1 MSRGDIIL
9 RLVDVERIYETKEGR
24 KIVALNK
31 VTTSFKR
38 GEFVAVVG
46 KSGSGKST
54 LINILGGLDVPTSGD
69 YFLEGN
75 NIAKINEGQW
85 DAIRNEKIGFI
96 FQEYHLVEY
105 LSVYKNVEIAL
116 KYQQNSNKKTRDAK
130 IKEVLTKV
138 GIIDH
143 AKKLPNQLSGG
154 QRQRVAIARALVKD
168 PDIIL
173 ADEPT
178 GALDHKTSE
187 NVIELI
193 KGLSKERLVLVVT
206 HDRGIANEHATR
218 ILELTEGKFTSDLI
232 KENIEQTY
240 QNVYKK
246 TKPTN
251 LSFRDKFELTFSK
264 IKSQTLRTFFTA
276 LSLALA
282 FSFTILFNGVE
293 RGVRDSYDAYFEALN
308 KSNGYSFSLVAN
320 DEIVTENAYKNASG
334 ELLSS
339 YISSLDEGSEVL
351 VGKSI
356 DMAYYGQNS
365 VVQHVFDVGSRPD
378 PFSEFKLR
386 LINVN
391 NVENYSYDDL
401 FIGDSNYPYEFNE
414 VMVTTKF
421 YREFL
426 QVDDG
431 IVNLNDFVGTTME
444 IPIYTF
450 DEMEGIYD
458 IEEYL
463 DMLIERTDTNEIIEY
478 DPLADYEF
486 ETLGV
491 RYLRINIPT
500 YCYYYDDL
508 SEYYQDRCTQ
518 TIDDEKYSRYFE
530 NIDEYI
536 AYIDDFKRQVN
547 SIDRDYFDILFRSDA
562 VYYVV
567 DENENVDG
575 YTPPG
580 GQRYIERVYRKVY
593 EEATNTNQA
602 TRVTRIDWG
611 VYRELTDTKEIYIR
625 GIMEND
631 SESIVYMDVESYN
644 ELFVVNNSIR
654 TVDGYFTINLDS
666 SIDNDVTPED
676 VAIDSF
682 AVPLEGVS
690 SNMKNNYKIIRKE
703 RIEGGEVCSIFD
715 LDNVVNKNT
724 EFEDIRLL
732 GDVFTVTDYSGCKV
746 NTESYHYLNSIRI
759 LFGVFFNVLMLISIL
774 FFHILLQ
781 VILGERISEIG
792 IYRSVGSTSKDVK
805 ILFFIEIVFEI
816 ILASVMSIFIIYFA
830 NEVINAVFLS
840 AINQGSGVVTFAGMK
855 LSINDTGN
863 ITNISF
869 FNLMVY
875 IALVFVIL
883 GFLSNRSVSKLAN
896 TKPIDILREVD

>member
-54 LINILGGLDVPTSGD
+54 LINILGGLDTPTSGD

-75 NIAKINEGQW
+75 NIANINEGHW

-96 FQEYHLVEY
+96 FQEYHLIEY

-116 KYQQNSNKKTRDAK
+116 KYQQSSNKKTRDAK
-130 IKEVLTKV
+130 IKDILTKV

-143 AKKLPNQLSGG
+143 MKKLPNQLSGG
-154 QRQRVAIARALVKD
+154 QRQRVAIARALVKN

-232 KENIEQTY
+232 REDIEQTY

-251 LSFRDKFELTFSK
+251 LSFRDKIELTFSK
-264 IKSQTLRTFFTA
+264 IQSQLLRTFFTA

-308 KSNGYSFSLVAN
+308 KSNGYSFSLVSNEAN
-320 DEIVTENAYKNASG
+320 VAESSFEDASRD
-334 ELLSS
+334 LLDS
-339 YISSLDEGSEVL
+339 YITSLSEGSQVL
-351 VGKSI
+351 VGNSV
-356 DMAYYGQNS
+356 DMAYSGESNS
-365 VVQHVFDVGSRPD
+365 VQHVLDELTRPD
-378 PFSEFKLR
+378 PLGEFKLR
-386 LINVN
+386 LIDVDNT
-391 NVENYSYDDL
+391 ENYSYDDL
-401 FIGDSNYPYEFNE
+401 FIGESRYPYEFNE
-414 VMVTTKF
+414 VIVTSKF
-421 YREFL
+421 YREFMGI
-426 QVDDG
+426 DDG
-431 IVNLNDFVGTTME
+431 IVNLQGYVDTNVTL
-444 IPIYTF
+444 PVYSF
-450 DEMEGIYD
+450 DTKEGIYNID
-458 IEEYL
+458 EYL
-463 DMLIERTDTNEIIEY
+463 DNLIELSDTGEIVEY
-478 DPLADYEF
+478 DPFIDYVGD
-486 ETLGV
+486 TLKV
-491 RYLRINIPT
+491 RYLKMNIPS
-500 YCYYYDDL
+500 YCYYYDDI
-508 SEYYQDRCTQ
+508 SDYYQDRCNQ
-518 TIDDEKYSRYFE
+518 IIDDEKYSRYFE

-536 AYIDDFKRQVN
+536 VYIDGFKEQVN
-547 SIDRDYFDILFRSDA
+547 KIDPDYFDILFRSDA
-562 VYYVV
+562 VYYVI
-567 DENENVDG
+567 DENEIVDPN
-575 YTPPG
+575 YAPF
-580 GQRYIERVYRKVY
+580 GQNYIERVYRKVF
-593 EEATNTNQA
+593 EEATLNG
-602 TRVTRIDWG
+602 VTYFELG
-611 VYRELTDTKEIYIR
+611 VFRNLETEKVMLIT
-625 GIMEND
+625 GIIEND
-631 SESIVYMDVESYN
+631 SESIVYMDVNSYN
-644 ELFVVNNSIR
+644 KLLENSLSVR
-654 TVDGYFTINLDS
+654 SVEGYFSINLDS
-666 SIDNDVTPED
+666 SINNKITPED

-682 AVPLEGVS
+682 AAPLNGVKTS
-690 SNMKNNYKIIRKE
+690 IKNNYKIIRKE
-703 RIEGGEVCSIFD
+703 FIEAGEVCAIFD
-715 LDNVVNKNT
+715 LDNVVNEGT
-724 EFEDIRLL
+724 DFEDVDLL
-732 GDVFTVTDYSGCKV
+732 GDVFTITDYSGCKV
-746 NTESYHYLNSIRI
+746 NTESYHYLNSIRL

-781 VILGERISEIG
+781 VILGERIGEIG
-792 IYRSVGSTSKDVK
+792 VYRSVGSTSKDVK
-805 ILFFIEIVFEI
+805 VLFFIEIFFEI
-816 ILASVMSIFIIYFA
+816 VLASVMSIFMIYFA
-830 NEVINAVFLS
+830 NEIINAVFVS

-855 LSINDTGN
+855 LSLGESGT

-869 FNLMVY
+869 FNLGAY
-875 IALVFVIL
+875 IVIVFVIL